1 MSPGERRDNEP
12 PVKRLRTED
21 LTEQSGHGAGQDRR
35 PMTSAEHVRQAI
47 AHARSKVVLLVN
59 TNQLANPMLRFVRH
73 VSKESRGGLPA
84 DFVCG
89 PTTCVLYLSLQYHKL
104 HPDYIY
110 KRISDLGKQFRLR
123 VLLVLADVADHRTA
137 LHELSRLALLQQL
150 TLICAGSEREAA
162 RYLETLRSYDGKGA
176 ETIQERV
183 SNDYASKLNAAL
195 SSIRGINRT
204 DVSTLAFTFGS
215 IRSLALATQEDLRK
229 CPGLGE
235 RKVHRLYSALN
246 QPFRKDEQWSE
257 LVNADED
264 DAVVDEER
272 PIE

>member
-1 MSPGERRDNEP
+1 MNPSHHGNEP

-21 LTEQSGHGAGQDRR
+21 PSEQSGYGGKQARR
-35 PMTSAEHVRQAI
+35 PTTSAEHVRQAI

-59 TNQLANPMLRFVRH
+59 KNQLANPMIRFVRH
-73 VSKESRGGLPA
+73 VSKESRAGLPA

-104 HPDYIY
+104 HPSYIY

-123 VLLVLADVADHRTA
+123 ILLVLVDVADHRGA
-137 LHELSRLALLQQL
+137 LHELSRLALLQQM
-150 TLICAGSEREAA
+150 TLLCAGSEREAA
-162 RYLETLRSYDGKGA
+162 RYLETLRSYDSKGT
-176 ETIQERV
+176 ESIQERV
-183 SNDYASKLNAAL
+183 NDDYPSKLNAAL

-215 IRSLALATQEDLRK
+215 VHQLALAAQEDLRK

-235 RKVHRLYSALN
+235 RKVHRLYSAFH
-246 QPFRKDEQWSE
+246 QPFRKDQQWSE
-257 LVNADED
+257 VVNVEEEDPAADE
-264 DAVVDEER
+264 EC